1 MDCNNTKVF
10 LMERTR
16 MCKAADSCSVCGLVD
31 FCDQEDAADYPIYDE
46 NEIDEAIRI
55 VQEWSDEHP
64 VKTRLSVLKEHYPN
78 VRMTPN
84 GVPFSCV
91 RQLYNIECPYE
102 DKPINDEICLQCW
115 NTPIEGEVD

>member
-31 FCDQEDAADYPIYDE
+31 FCDQEDAADYPTYDE

-55 VQEWSDEHP
+55 VQEWSDSHQP
-64 VKTRLSVLKEHYPN
+64 DTRLDVLKEQYPN
-78 VRMTPN
+78 MRMDDEGLPVDICA
-84 GVPFSCV
+84 GV
-91 RQLYNIECPYE
+91 LYGFKCEDYE
-102 DKPINDEICLQCW
+102 DGDDCRKCW
-115 NTPIEGEVD
+115 NKPV